1 MKNSYV
7 NENRYQFQ
15 PWYIK
20 LWRRRHYLYIPI
32 DTIKT
37 WFRSDISLKHCFSI
51 AIGWAQVKMDWT
63 YTLEEMDMDL

>member
-1 MKNSYV
+1 MKDSYV

-20 LWRRRHYLYIPI
+20 LWRRRYYLFIPI
-32 DTIKT
+32 STICL
-37 WFRSDISLKHCFSI
+37 WFRNDIPLKHCFSI
-51 AIGWAQVKMDWT
+51 VTGMVQIRMNWT